1 VEFTKV
7 DTLCRYAEAI
17 GANLRVEV
25 EVGYLTCR
33 TG

>member
-1 VEFTKV
+1 VEFTEV

-25 EVGYLTCR
+25 ESAT
-33 TG
+33 